1 MTLFRTFWTLIWEGL
16 QILGSSSWSR
26 TRLVAENHFL
36 RKQLALYQERNIKP
50 RRADRATK
58 LVMVWLSK
66 IINWQDALVIV
77 TPATFLR
84 WHRQGFKYYWRWK
97 SRGRPAIPQAIIK
110 MIQAMA
116 QDNPNW
122 SPERIAN
129 ELPLKLT
136 IVLSPET
143 VRKYMPKTPDGKD
156 RKHVSNQRWQAF
168 LQNHLHQSLACDFFV
183 TVSINFQILCVF
195 VILELDT
202 RKILHTHVTQNPT
215 AEWTQQQFRQAIP
228 SDHDYRFIIHDR
240 DAIFSPQVD
249 RTLANMGLHVLK
261 TPVRTPTANAY
272 AERVIG
278 TIRRE
283 CTDFLLVLSELHL
296 FRCLQQWV
304 KHYNQA
310 RPHMSLGPGIPEPLP
325 RKEHPPPTHR
335 HCIPAGYAVVK
346 RPVLGGLHHEY
357 ELKKA
362 A

>member
-1 MTLFRTFWTLIWEGL
+1 MATLRTLWALIWEGL
-16 QILGSSSWSR
+16 QALLNSFQSQ
-26 TRLVAENHFL
+26 TRLVAENQFL

-66 IINWQDALVIV
+66 IFHWKDALVIV

-97 SRGRPAIPQAIIK
+97 SRGRPAIPRTIINL
-110 MIQAMA
+110 IRSIAN
-116 QDNPNW
+116 DNPNW

-129 ELPLKLT
+129 ELLLKLT
-136 IVLSPET
+136 IELSPET
-143 VRKYMPKTPDGKD
+143 VRKYLPKTPDGKS
-156 RKHVSNQRWQAF
+156 RNHVSSQRWQTF
-168 LQNHLHQSLACDFFV
+168 LQNHLHQTLACDFFV
-183 TVSINFQILCVF
+183 TVSINFQILYVF

-215 AEWTQQQFRQAIP
+215 AEWTQQQFRQAIL
-228 SDHDYRFIIHDR
+228 SGHDYRFIIHDR

-249 RTLANMGLHVLK
+249 RTLNNMGLHVLK

-283 CTDFLLVLSELHL
+283 CTDFLLVLSERHL

-304 KHYNQA
+304 KHYNRA
-310 RPHMSLGPGIPEPLP
+310 RPHMSLGPGIPESPP
-325 RKEHPPPTHR
+325 KKERLPPTHR
-335 HCIPAGYAVVK
+335 HWLPAGYRIVK

-357 ELKKA
+357 LLKKA